1 MAKPTTRE
9 LMIKAWKLGIVIP
22 AYNIPYLPMMEPV
35 IRAMRDAGSFG
46 LIQVARLE
54 TIKFKSESYKAIRD
68 EYNKYKDEQYTR
80 LHLDHVPV
88 IDEDNLTVDYLKE
101 ITECMELGYESVMVD
116 GSRLPY
122 AGNVDAT
129 KRVVEAARKFDV
141 PVEGE
146 LGAVIGHEAG
156 PMPPY
161 EELFSSGKGF
171 TDPSEAEQFVKQ
183 TGLDWLSVAIGNFH
197 GAVAPGRKDDKK
209 IAARLN
215 IEHLAKINAVAGVPL
230 VLHGGSGIQ
239 KDYLR
244 QAFKTGIAKINVGT
258 NIRQP
263 YERGAA
269 ESIEKGQQAAYDAM
283 LDVIKNELGIEGTA
297 AKLLG

>member
-1 MAKPTTRE
+1 MATPSTRDIV
-9 LMIKAWKLGIVIP
+9 LKAWKLGIVIP
-22 AYNIPYLPMMEPV
+22 AYNVPHLPMMEPIV
-35 IRAMRDAGSFG
+35 RAIRDCNSFG

-54 TIKFKSESYKAIRD
+54 TVKFKAESFKTIHDLYEKH
-68 EYNKYKDEQYTR
+68 KDEKYTR

-88 IDEDNLTVDYLKE
+88 IDEDGNNIDYLAE
-101 ITECMELGYESVMVD
+101 ITDAMKVGYESVMVD
-116 GSRLPY
+116 GSRLPLKDNIS
-122 AGNVDAT
+122 ATKKVVDAA
-129 KRVVEAARKFDV
+129 KAFNV

-161 EELFSSGKGF
+161 EELFASGKGF
-171 TDPSEAEQFVKQ
+171 TDPQEAAEFVKG

-209 IAARLN
+209 IEARLN
-215 IEHLAKINAVAGVPL
+215 IDHLKKINDIAGVPL

-239 KDYLR
+239 KAFLR
-244 QAFKTGIAKINVGT
+244 EAFKNGIAKINVGT

-263 YERGAA
+263 YEKGAA
-269 ESIEKGQQAAYDAM
+269 ESVEKGQQNTYDAM
-283 LDVIKNELGIEGTA
+283 VDVIKNELGVENTRDM
-297 AKLLG
+297 LFS